1 MYYSDYQHNGS
12 PAMNAELLDLKAFI
26 TVAEMGSFVRTAKAL
41 NLSQPALSRRIQ
53 KLEESLGAPLLERS
67 TRHVNL
73 TMTGRD
79 FLPKVRRL
87 IDEFETSVLAIQDI
101 GARSSGLVSVAA
113 VPTAVF
119 YFLPRAIGRFAEAYP
134 RIRVRI
140 LDIGANEG
148 LEAVARG
155 EADFGINFIGAS
167 HAEIEFEKL
176 VEDPFVLACRHDHP
190 LASRKQVSW
199 SEIVPHRVITVGR
212 NSGNRALIDNAMA
225 RHGLQLNW
233 TYEVAHL
240 SGSLGLVE
248 AGLGVAV
255 LPRLATPAPGH
266 PIIHTI
272 RLIEPEVSRT
282 IGIVR
287 RRGATL
293 SPHASQLLKM
303 LLEAWRSPLRTSGQG
318 RPRPPSAGASS
329 NAASMGLKRKR

>member
-1 MYYSDYQHNGS
+1 
-12 PAMNAELLDLKAFI
+12 MNAELLDLRAFV
-26 TVAEMGSFVRTAKAL
+26 TVAELGSFVRTAKAL
-41 NLSQPALSRRIQ
+41 NLSQPALSRGIQ
-53 KLEESLGAPLLERS
+53 KLAESLGAPLLERS

-73 TMTGRD
+73 TMVGRD

-87 IDEFETSVLAIQDI
+87 IDEFETSVLGIHDL

-119 YFLPRAIGRFAEAYP
+119 YFLPRAIGRFAAAYP
-134 RIRVRI
+134 RIRIRI

-199 SEIVPHRVITVGR
+199 SEIVAHRVITVGR
-212 NSGNRALIDNAMA
+212 NSGNRALIDNALA
-225 RHGLQLNW
+225 RQGLQLNW
-233 TYEVAHL
+233 SYEVAHL

-248 AGLGVAV
+248 AGLGIAV
-255 LPRLATPAPGH
+255 LP
-266 PIIHTI
+266 
-272 RLIEPEVSRT
+272 
-282 IGIVR
+282 
-287 RRGATL
+287 
-293 SPHASQLLKM
+293 
-303 LLEAWRSPLRTSGQG
+303 
-318 RPRPPSAGASS
+318 
-329 NAASMGLKRKR
+329 